1 MSDTVMLVLLI
12 LFMALLALLLAGAI
26 ASLAYVLARA
36 PFWPSFRSALK
47 SSALLCAGFFVLI
60 LVLRAVVPQKAALPA
75 GGDAPQSRPSPAPQK
90 QSGPEN
96 SR

>member
-1 MSDTVMLVLLI
+1 MLVLLF

-26 ASLAYVLARA
+26 SSLAYVLARA

-47 SSALLCAGFFVLI
+47 SSALFSAGFFVLI
-60 LVLRAVVPQKAALPA
+60 LLLRAVVPQKAMLPA
-75 GGDAPQSRPSPAPQK
+75 GGDAPPARLSPVQ
-90 QSGPEN
+90 QEQNDPEN